1 MWVLRLWSVSVSPIV
16 ESVATITGHYH
27 GRVSIVHT
35 LIRCHY
41 PASQS
46 EASVASPDQ
55 SEASVASPDQSE
67 AGGKSEQET
76 VKRAAI
82 WERQTSSL
90 KCFGW
95 SESNWNFYIYQALPT
110 NFIVYQRSINP
121 SCYVKWMLV
130 LNLHKLW
137 RIHWIHSPH
146 LKSNRGSLIR
156 NCQATT
162 QLHGVLTFWT

>member
-1 MWVLRLWSVSVSPIV
+1 MWVLRLWSVSSPIV

-46 EASVASPDQ
+46 EASVASPG
-55 SEASVASPDQSE
+55 QSE
-67 AGGKSEQET
+67 AGDKSEQET

-95 SESNWNFYIYQALPT
+95 SETNWNFYIHQVLPT
-110 NFIVYQRSINP
+110 NFIVFQWSISL
-121 SCYVKWMLV
+121 SCYVKWILV
-130 LNLHKLW
+130 LNFHKLW
-137 RIHWIHSPH
+137 CIH
-146 LKSNRGSLIR
+146 LISQSR
-156 NCQATT
+156 SKRAIVF
-162 QLHGVLTFWT
+162 QLF

>member
-1 MWVLRLWSVSVSPIV
+1 M

-67 AGGKSEQET
+67 AGDKSEQET

-82 WERQTSSL
+82 W
-90 KCFGW
+90 
-95 SESNWNFYIYQALPT
+95 
-110 NFIVYQRSINP
+110 
-121 SCYVKWMLV
+121 
-130 LNLHKLW
+130 
-137 RIHWIHSPH
+137 
-146 LKSNRGSLIR
+146 RGKPVR
-156 NCQATT
+156 
-162 QLHGVLTFWT
+162 